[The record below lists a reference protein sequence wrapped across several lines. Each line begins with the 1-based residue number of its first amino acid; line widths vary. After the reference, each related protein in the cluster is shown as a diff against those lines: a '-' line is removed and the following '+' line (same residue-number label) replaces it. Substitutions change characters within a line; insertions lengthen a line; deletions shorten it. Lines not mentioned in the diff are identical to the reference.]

1 MEVMRKTDLHLGET
15 EATGLEDE
23 AKAEA
28 RLVTGR
34 RDQVGLSQSGK
45 VHELDLVHQ
54 ICLSREFKQSGQS

>member
-15 EATGLEDE
+15 EAAGLEDE

-45 VHELDLVHQ
+45 E
-54 ICLSREFKQSGQS
+54 GA